1 MKAVLFDMDGVLVD
15 VALSYREAV
24 RRTVRH
30 FTGKSVSPEVVQA
43 YKDSGGLNND
53 WDLSEKIIQEAGNG
67 AAKADII
74 RIFQEHY
81 LGRDFDGL
89 IRNETWL
96 LDKKIL
102 DEIRTRGRTGIVTG
116 RPGPEASHSLD
127 TFGFRSLFDVC
138 VTADDVPP
146 DRGKPD
152 PAGILLA
159 LERLG
164 VLGGWYVGDTP
175 DDMAAASRAG
185 LTAVGIVRP
194 GSGAFRTAAAL
205 EAAGA
210 RIVLDDVN
218 RIAEALR

>member
-30 FTGKSVSPEVVQA
+30 FSGRTVSPEVVQA
-43 YKDSGGLNND
+43 YKDMGGLNND
-53 WDLSEKIIQEAGNG
+53 WDLAEKIIRDSGNG
-67 AAKADII
+67 AAKKDII

-89 IRNETWL
+89 IGNESWL

-116 RPGPEASHSLD
+116 RPGPEAAHSLD
-127 TFGFRSLFDVC
+127 FFGFRGAFDVC
-138 VTADDVPP
+138 VTADDIPQNC
-146 DRGKPD
+146 GKPH

-159 LERLG
+159 LEKLSAR
-164 VLGGWYVGDTP
+164 GGWYIGDTP

-194 GSGAFRTAAAL
+194 GSGAFPTAAAL

-210 RIVLDDVN
+210 HIILDDVN

>member
-30 FTGKSVSPEVVQA
+30 FTGRTVSPEVVQA
-43 YKDSGGLNND
+43 YKDMGGLNND
-53 WDLSEKIIQEAGNG
+53 WDLAEKIIRDSGNG
-67 AAKADII
+67 VPKDEII
-74 RIFQEHY
+74 RVFQEHY

-96 LDKKIL
+96 LESRIL
-102 DEIRTRGRTGIVTG
+102 DEVRARGRTGIVTG
-116 RPGPEASHSLD
+116 RPGPEAAHSLD
-127 TFGFRSLFDVC
+127 VFGFRAAFDVC
-138 VTADDVPP
+138 VTADDLPP

-152 PAGILLA
+152 PAGIFLA
-159 LERLG
+159 IEKLG
-164 VLGGWYVGDTP
+164 ARGGWYIGDTP

-185 LTAVGIVRP
+185 LAAVGIVRP
-194 GSGAFRTAAAL
+194 GPGAARTEAAL

-210 RIVLDDVN
+210 HTILDDVN
-218 RIAEALR
+218 RLAEALR